1 MRQALQVVAPEG
13 ASIPCSVA
21 ESGDRATAVMCDAT
35 FSWDEGKLGSEL
47 AVPLMLARLRDE
59 NGPLLDATV
68 AALTDLG
75 REIAPRLTPG
85 DFGGAGFAAFV
96 ARVSPTA
103 AELVSVGAIQ
113 ALHLR
118 RERVI
123 ARTRR
128 QLLGE
133 FLREEGKLTPE
144 QELVFPQRYV
154 WTSSVNVHRDGTVDV
169 IQPLAERWELQAG
182 DVLVIASVRLAD
194 RLAGLEGRA
203 LMRLVDGGWRAKRV
217 AALPLL
223 PEHDDE
229 YRSSERQ
236 YSTVTFWL

>member
-1 MRQALQVVAPEG
+1 MRHALQIVAAEG

-21 ESGDRATAVMCDAT
+21 ESGDRTTVVMCDGAV
-35 FSWDEGKLGSEL
+35 SWDQGQLGSEL

-59 NGPLLDATV
+59 NGPLFDATV

-85 DFGGAGFAAFV
+85 EFEGAGFAAFV

-118 RERVI
+118 QERVI

-128 QLLGE
+128 QLVGE
-133 FLREEGKLTPE
+133 YLREEGKLKPG
-144 QELVFPQRYV
+144 QELAFPQRNV
-154 WTSSVNVHRDGTVDV
+154 WTSSARVHRDGRVEV
-169 IQPLAERWELQAG
+169 IRPLAQRWELQQG
-182 DVLVIASVRLAD
+182 DVLVIASVLLAD
-194 RLAGLEGRA
+194 RLADVDGSA
-203 LMRLVDGGWRAKRV
+203 LMRLVDGGWRANMV

-229 YRSSERQ
+229 NRWSERR
-236 YSTVTFWL
+236 YSTVTLRL